1 MGSYHP
7 WFASS
12 AIGINISLLG
22 WINSYQK
29 IKESN
34 KQTKQNKNTDPKF
47 HLTSENQTPV
57 KFHQLKKV
65 LQIFTPKE
73 EKFYKS
79 NNSSSPSKCGPRYC
93 IDSLLSIHF
102 IQNHVIN
109 HFLSFQMFFHYFQVP
124 STFLSPSNLLELS
137 PTPQA

>member
-47 HLTSENQTPV
+47 HLTSEKPDPS
-57 KFHQLKKV
+57 
-65 LQIFTPKE
+65 QISLAKE
-73 EKFYKS
+73 SAVDLYTKGGK
-79 NNSSSPSKCGPRYC
+79 
-93 IDSLLSIHF
+93 IL
-102 IQNHVIN
+102 
-109 HFLSFQMFFHYFQVP
+109 
-124 STFLSPSNLLELS
+124 
-137 PTPQA
+137 